1 MRKFII
7 YLSAIIYLFFCNLVF
22 ASETGKFMSL
32 DAIEVTDE
40 VTIPAGY
47 TVKFLGVIDVPVNIA
62 NSGRLATFQ
71 YEEQIYTADAA
82 LFERVVEDNYFS
94 LYPPRSVDNGSSASV
109 CTTLTFAK
117 SGDAVDLSK
126 TDISRFIQVTKDD
139 KIETDYSVLKPKN
152 SDGYYRENTDF
163 CITGLKHSTAYKISV
178 LPGLKARER
187 TTSRNLS
194 AAISIAA

>member
-40 VTIPAGY
+40 VKIPAGY

-71 YEEQIYTADAA
+71 YKEQIYTADAA

-109 CTTLTFAK
+109 CTTLTFAR
-117 SGDAVDLSK
+117 SGDAVDRSQ
-126 TDISRFIQVTKDD
+126 R
-139 KIETDYSVLKPKN
+139 
-152 SDGYYRENTDF
+152 
-163 CITGLKHSTAYKISV
+163 
-178 LPGLKARER
+178 
-187 TTSRNLS
+187 
-194 AAISIAA
+194 

>member
-62 NSGRLATFQ
+62 ACKP
-71 YEEQIYTADAA
+71 DA
-82 LFERVVEDNYFS
+82 LIS
-94 LYPPRSVDNGSSASV
+94 MK
-109 CTTLTFAK
+109 TTPTV
-117 SGDAVDLSK
+117 GV
-126 TDISRFIQVTKDD
+126 
-139 KIETDYSVLKPKN
+139 
-152 SDGYYRENTDF
+152 
-163 CITGLKHSTAYKISV
+163 
-178 LPGLKARER
+178 
-187 TTSRNLS
+187 
-194 AAISIAA
+194 